1 MPARC
6 ELGQLSRA
14 GWLGFLGTTC
24 RVAASSSAA
33 AGQGTCTGGCV
44 ELGTPS
50 QVPVSLVQCVQVYL
64 LPCSSCPECV
74 AECFSS
80 GVRAS
85 HLPPPKALVILH
97 SVTRSFHGPTFLRTL
112 GSLSSDTA
120 DLDPSL
126 LNPEPDCPL
135 SMGTG
140 SRGRVSISD
149 PTTATATLAFCLP
162 LQVARILKF
171 VLVV

>member
-1 MPARC
+1 MSWGSSAELAGLVSWAPPAGWLPPAVLLQGRAPALGGVWSWAHPARC
-6 ELGQLSRA
+6 QCLWYNVSR
-14 GWLGFLGTTC
+14 
-24 RVAASSSAA
+24 
-33 AGQGTCTGGCV
+33 CT
-44 ELGTPS
+44 
-50 QVPVSLVQCVQVYL
+50 L
-64 LPCSSCPECV
+64 LPCSSCPECCCV